1 MDAFIKGDDDDAAV
15 AKIVENISKGKPIGL
30 NEDKLE
36 KTFCVLGLA
45 PNAARISVR
54 FFYRDTFGKFVR
66 NIAAHYERLQIEGA
80 KRVLTPYWLALETTS
95 PNVSDRSKAV
105 SPILSGALL
114 SAILNDWRYP
124 EMLYEQVLTRIRAEH
139 EVSAGK
145 AAIIK
150 AYLLKNTENENFR
163 EVLTMA
169 LNEESNN
176 RAYVLGRL
184 FAALE
189 DAQYHAN
196 NSSNLKERYMT
207 SACATPG
214 LVFPSMIQM
223 ASHHMAKSGSIGD
236 AKLIASL
243 IDKLEGG
250 VPFPARLSNTE
261 QGLFLEG
268 YYHQVQKKFRDI
280 EKAKQEKEAKS

>member
-1 MDAFIKGDDDDAAV
+1 
-15 AKIVENISKGKPIGL
+15 
-30 NEDKLE
+30 
-36 KTFCVLGLA
+36 
-45 PNAARISVR
+45 
-54 FFYRDTFGKFVR
+54 
-66 NIAAHYERLQIEGA
+66 
-80 KRVLTPYWLALETTS
+80 
-95 PNVSDRSKAV
+95 
-105 SPILSGALL
+105 
-114 SAILNDWRYP
+114 
-124 EMLYEQVLTRIRAEH
+124 
-139 EVSAGK
+139 
-145 AAIIK
+145 
-150 AYLLKNTENENFR
+150 
-163 EVLTMA
+163 
-169 LNEESNN
+169 
-176 RAYVLGRL
+176 
-184 FAALE
+184 
-189 DAQYHAN
+189 
-196 NSSNLKERYMT
+196 MT